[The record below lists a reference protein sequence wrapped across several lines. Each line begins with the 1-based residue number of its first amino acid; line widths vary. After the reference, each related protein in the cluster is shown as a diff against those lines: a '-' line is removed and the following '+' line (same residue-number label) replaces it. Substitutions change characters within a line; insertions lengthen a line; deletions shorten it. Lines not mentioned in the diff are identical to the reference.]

1 MPIWVKAILAII
13 WCIAIWVGV
22 IIAISRGLKPYLRN
36 KRKRKERIEAK
47 ISAKQGRQEM
57 NPVTWQPEFTQKV
70 LVFECM
76 DGVERDFDVHDDVFD
91 WVEEGDDGTLIYQGD
106 RFVGFVA
113 RRPRHDL
120 DKLHK
125 QWTRS

>member
-1 MPIWVKAILAII
+1 MPIWVKAILAVI
-13 WCIAIWVGV
+13 WCIAMWVGV
-22 IIAISRGLKPYLRN
+22 IMVISRGLKPYLRN

-47 ISAKQGRQEM
+47 ISAKQGRQEI

-76 DGVERDFDVHDDVFD
+76 DGVERDFDVHDDIFD
-91 WVEEGDDGTLIYQGD
+91 GVEEGDDGTLIYQGD
-106 RFVGFVA
+106 LFVDFEA
-113 RRPRHDL
+113 HRPRHDL

>member
-1 MPIWVKAILAII
+1 M
-13 WCIAIWVGV
+13 WVGV

-47 ISAKQGRQEM
+47 ISAKQGRQEI

-91 WVEEGDDGTLIYQGD
+91 WVEEGDDGTLVYQGD
-106 RFVGFVA
+106 LFVDFEA